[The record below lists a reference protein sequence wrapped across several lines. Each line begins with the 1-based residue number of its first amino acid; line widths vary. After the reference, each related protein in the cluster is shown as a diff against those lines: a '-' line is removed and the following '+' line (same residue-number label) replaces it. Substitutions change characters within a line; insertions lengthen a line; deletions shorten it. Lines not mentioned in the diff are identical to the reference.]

1 MLVNSSQ
8 LPGSAYTVSSFNMR
22 DHVRPLLVPTRLSPG
37 APAVGTLFYAWAARA
52 ISMDTD
58 THVCSNCETRW
69 ARKVAVEKKAAVL
82 QAAAAIWAAM
92 VLLMTHFETTTAR
105 RCNSGSGSGNHGGS
119 GGVEGGRSG
128 SDGGGKDGWQRG
140 GGTWQQEQ
148 RFGQCSGAAARISG
162 RRRATAKMAAAMNG
176 ARCGGARRGQSAPS
190 SLPQTSHRAVPAHLG
205 FPEDCVLTN

>member
-1 MLVNSSQ
+1 
-8 LPGSAYTVSSFNMR
+8 
-22 DHVRPLLVPTRLSPG
+22 
-37 APAVGTLFYAWAARA
+37 
-52 ISMDTD
+52 MDID

-69 ARKVAVEKKAAVL
+69 ARKVAVEKKAAGL

-176 ARCGGARRGQSAPS
+176 EGRARHQVCHR
-190 SLPQTSHRAVPAHLG
+190 LSHRACASPPKDSRKIASVGRFDELVERSKG
-205 FPEDCVLTN
+205 GD

>member
-1 MLVNSSQ
+1 
-8 LPGSAYTVSSFNMR
+8 MR
-22 DHVRPLLVPTRLSPG
+22 DHALRPLLPTRLSPG

-69 ARKVAVEKKAAVL
+69 ARKVAVEKKAAGL

-162 RRRATAKMAAAMNG
+162 RRRATAKMAAAMNC

-190 SLPQTSHRAVPAHLG
+190 SLPQTSHRAVPAHRRI
-205 FPEDCVLTN
+205 P

>member
-1 MLVNSSQ
+1 
-8 LPGSAYTVSSFNMR
+8 
-22 DHVRPLLVPTRLSPG
+22 
-37 APAVGTLFYAWAARA
+37 
-52 ISMDTD
+52 MDID

-69 ARKVAVEKKAAVL
+69 ARKVAVEKKAAGL

-162 RRRATAKMAAAMNG
+162 RRRATAKVAAAMNC

>member
-1 MLVNSSQ
+1 M
-8 LPGSAYTVSSFNMR
+8 
-22 DHVRPLLVPTRLSPG
+22 
-37 APAVGTLFYAWAARA
+37 A
-52 ISMDTD
+52 IG

-69 ARKVAVEKKAAVL
+69 ARKVAVEKKAAGL

-162 RRRATAKMAAAMNG
+162 RRRATAKMAAAMNC

-190 SLPQTSHRAVPAHLG
+190 SLPQTQPQSCGSPPKDSRKIAPRTRFDEIVERSTRAIKKGQSKAPPLKNGTTPITAPG
-205 FPEDCVLTN
+205 S